1 MAFVSRLHCCLVK
14 CEPSPQL
21 ANPLAHPCFQARSL
35 GARSAQVLRNSLAKV
50 LVLNHDSKNPES
62 PSHSGRGSTPSTSLP
77 TAASSEPG
85 WAHDYLL
92 PARRAASGHSEMG
105 FNARSAEHQYS
116 ILTGSCGNAR
126 EGEGSMDSDPIE
138 AMFARQG
145 LRASYMPLREGCSS
159 DHEAFDTSQ
168 EGDGALAMFARRARR
183 PSAPPSND
191 IGSDSIPSSAACFS
205 SLAFENMFTR
215 PASLL
220 CEEAYLFGLGNPR
233 TPAVGSPAHQVDPA
247 GVVEASGGSPPSPA
261 SGQLM
266 RQDQLLPSPS
276 PQALACGSSELE
288 GLFHSE
294 SAPVLLGKP
303 E

>member
-1 MAFVSRLHCCLVK
+1 MALVGRLHCCLDKSK
-14 CEPSPQL
+14 CRTLPRL

-50 LVLNHDSKNPES
+50 LVLNHDSKTAES
-62 PSHSGRGSTPSTSLP
+62 PTVRGGTPSTSLP

-168 EGDGALAMFARRARR
+168 EDDGLLAMFARRARR

-191 IGSDSIPSSAACFS
+191 SGSDSIPSSAACFG
-205 SLAFENMFTR
+205 SLAIENMFTR

-220 CEEAYLFGLGNPR
+220 CEEAYLFGLGNLR

-266 RQDQLLPSPS
+266 RQDQLLPSPT
-276 PQALACGSSELE
+276 PQAPACGSNELE

-294 SAPVLLGKP
+294 SAPVPLREP
-303 E
+303 